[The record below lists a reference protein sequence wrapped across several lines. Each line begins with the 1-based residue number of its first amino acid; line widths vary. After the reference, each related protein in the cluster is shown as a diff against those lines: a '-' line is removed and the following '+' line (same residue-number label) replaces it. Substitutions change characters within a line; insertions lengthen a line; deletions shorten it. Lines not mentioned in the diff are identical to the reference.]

1 MYGNNDYRDYLEH
14 ADHKYLEKIVN
25 GAKTRYFYTREA
37 LQGYYNSLKKG
48 AAGASIRAKNDIAA
62 VRNKASRALS
72 TRDTKSTTS
81 KGQERKAFA
90 NAAKAR
96 GTQALNSAKR
106 TKQRVHNTITNLRGS
121 VPGAIYR
128 GKKAA
133 KSSILSA
140 WDNITKKAN
149 KAKNRAYVARY
160 ETKRAL
166 KKASD
171 NLKSARTNV
180 AREVRGASDLHRNK
194 KARNDWNKQHTSYD
208 EVAQLRAQKAIDNNK
223 KKRSGAYASRKPR

>member
-1 MYGNNDYRDYLEH
+1 MYGNNDYRDYLMH

-72 TRDTKSTTS
+72 ARKTS
-81 KGQERKAFA
+81 SAASKDYGRKAFA

-96 GTQALNSAKR
+96 GTQALNAAKR
-106 TKQRVHNTITNLRGS
+106 TKQRAHNTITNLRGS

-133 KSSILSA
+133 KTSILNA
-140 WDNITKKAN
+140 WDRIVSKTKTRAKDVASATKN
-149 KAKNRAYVARY
+149 KAKQ
-160 ETKRAL
+160 TK
-166 KKASD
+166 
-171 NLKSARTNV
+171 TNV
-180 AREVRGASDLHRNK
+180 VREVRGASDRHRNK
-194 KARNDWNKQHTSYD
+194 KALKNWNKQHTSYD

>member
-48 AAGASIRAKNDIAA
+48 ASGASIRAKNDVAA

-72 TRDTKSTTS
+72 ARKTS
-81 KGQERKAFA
+81 SVASKDYGRKAFA

-96 GTQALNSAKR
+96 GTQALNAAKR
-106 TKQRVHNTITNLRGS
+106 TKQRAHNTITNLRGS

-133 KSSILSA
+133 KTSILSA
-140 WDNITKKAN
+140 WDNITKKA
-149 KAKNRAYVARY
+149 KSRAHVARY
-160 ETKRAL
+160 KTKRAL

-180 AREVRGASDLHRNK
+180 VREVRGASDLHRNK
-194 KARNDWNKQHTSYD
+194 KARNDWNKQYTSYD
-208 EVAQLRAQKAIDNNK
+208 EVAKLRAQKAIDNNK
-223 KKRSGAYASRKPR
+223 KKRSGAYASRNPR

>member
-72 TRDTKSTTS
+72 ARKTS
-81 KGQERKAFA
+81 SAASKDYGRKAFA

-96 GTQALNSAKR
+96 GTQALNAAKR
-106 TKQRVHNTITNLRGS
+106 TKQRAHNTITNLRGS

-133 KSSILSA
+133 KTSILNA
-140 WDNITKKAN
+140 WDRIVSKTKTRAKDVASATKN
-149 KAKNRAYVARY
+149 KAKQ
-160 ETKRAL
+160 TK
-166 KKASD
+166 
-171 NLKSARTNV
+171 TNV
-180 AREVRGASDLHRNK
+180 VREVRGASDRHRNK
-194 KARNDWNKQHTSYD
+194 KALKNWNKQHTSYD

>member
-62 VRNKASRALS
+62 VRNKASRSLS
-72 TRDTKSTTS
+72 ARKTS
-81 KGQERKAFA
+81 SVASKDYGRKAFA

-96 GTQALNSAKR
+96 GTQALNAAKR
-106 TKQRVHNTITNLRGS
+106 TKQRAHNTITNLRGS

-133 KSSILSA
+133 KTSILNA
-140 WDNITKKAN
+140 WDRIVSKTKTRAKDVASATKN
-149 KAKNRAYVARY
+149 KAKQ
-160 ETKRAL
+160 TK
-166 KKASD
+166 
-171 NLKSARTNV
+171 TNV
-180 AREVRGASDLHRNK
+180 VREVRGASDLRRNK
-194 KARNDWNKQHTSYD
+194 KALNNWNKQYTSYD
-208 EVAQLRAQKAIDNNK
+208 EVAKLRAQKAIDNNK